1 MHFERSPRI
10 LEPLDVMELAEDLND
25 MTNRVRVAV
34 TAIRSVLVAHERE
47 PITNV
52 DELMASLA
60 TLLTTI
66 TGPDSTAEPS

>member
-34 TAIRSVLVAHERE
+34 TAISSFLVAHERE

-52 DELMASLA
+52 DALMASLA